1 MPRKKIDD
9 HGTGIP
15 PHLTRYNHSIGPLR
29 HNDQVNAERTALT
42 GNGGEV
48 ANDCGGF
55 LLEGVIPLMPDENSF
70 DTFGYSDYQ
79 MLNYW
84 AIFLR
89 GMRST
94 LLVIK
99 QIPTKQ
105 NAILIEKKALAV
117 LGDTVCGIG
126 VVQDDLRQNII
137 RRIAPGKRG
146 RKGVIPLMPDENSFD
161 TFGYSDYQTLNYW
174 E

>member
-1 MPRKKIDD
+1 MPW
-9 HGTGIP
+9 
-15 PHLTRYNHSIGPLR
+15 S
-29 HNDQVNAERTALT
+29 
-42 GNGGEV
+42 
-48 ANDCGGF
+48 
-55 LLEGVIPLMPDENSF
+55 S
-70 DTFGYSDYQ
+70 
-79 MLNYW
+79 
-84 AIFLR
+84 IFLR

-137 RRIAPGKRG
+137 RLAA
-146 RKGVIPLMPDENSFD
+146 D
-161 TFGYSDYQTLNYW
+161 TPIQIVLDLTRYNPSS
-174 E
+174 